1 MNTKVLLYL
10 KSIVEV
16 VWKHRLD
23 FFLWFL
29 FVVIAGQLGT
39 IINFINRCVFG
50 GWHLSQSLLA
60 DSVSGNFYTFA
71 LVLVTSTIGNIFI
84 KLTCKSE
91 HDHRKAIVVFVA
103 LCIFLML
110 FDAVFFSFA
119 TQGYAVEYKN
129 VATAN
134 IRFDWWQIVFFI
146 LAIIA
151 AILSFGLERIDGHK
165 EYNYLDDEN
174 KTVRDLVR
182 NEQQPVTQTADGIA
196 LE

>member
-1 MNTKVLLYL
+1 
-10 KSIVEV
+10 
-16 VWKHRLD
+16 
-23 FFLWFL
+23 
-29 FVVIAGQLGT
+29 
-39 IINFINRCVFG
+39 
-50 GWHLSQSLLA
+50 
-60 DSVSGNFYTFA
+60 
-71 LVLVTSTIGNIFI
+71 
-84 KLTCKSE
+84 
-91 HDHRKAIVVFVA
+91 
-103 LCIFLML
+103 ML

-165 EYNYLDDEN
+165 DYNYLDDEN